1 MPALWVV
8 PEELE
13 EGAGSPYAYEA
24 CKAASYILW
33 AFSGRKYHGTRT
45 VTERYECPCKS
56 SDRRSNVVPGNGVA
70 GSNGNIYGHVLDVLD
85 TTAGGG
91 CGCPGTVGG
100 RHTRL
105 RLRGTPVRHVAQV
118 KSGDTVLETS
128 QYKIVN
134 GSMLQL
140 TNTNLD
146 VCGLEVTYTYGVN
159 VPVSGQRA
167 ARGLAKEFVKGWSGE
182 ECLLPD
188 RVTNV
193 SREGISFTIMDKQDF
208 LDEGRTG
215 VYEVDLFLRATNP
228 DKARKPARIFS
239 PDKPKAV
246 RVTAG
251 EMTHVLSPLDW
262 KVKPGEVATWSVD
275 LIANNGDLLL
285 DPSWN
290 PQGQITSWNG
300 TTILEFD
307 PDRFDVVGN
316 TLIVSLTED
325 ETKQISGTTALWDL
339 YGISAADGYTIIHV
353 LSSTIYVSGE

>member
-13 EGAGSPYAYEA
+13 EGSGSPYAYEA

-45 VTERYECPCKS
+45 VTERYECPCS
-56 SDRRSNVVPGNGVA
+56 SSGKRSNVVPGLTG
-70 GSNGNIYGHVLDVLD
+70 GPSDIYNHVLDVLD
-85 TTAGGG
+85 TTRGGG
-91 CGCPGTVGG
+91 CGCTDTVGG
-100 RHTRL
+100 RHVRL
-105 RLRGTPVRHVAQV
+105 RLRGTPVRHVTQV
-118 KSGDTVLETS
+118 KKGDEVLDSS

-140 TNTNLD
+140 TNTSMS
-146 VCGLEVTYTYGVN
+146 VCGIEVTYTYGVN

-167 ARGLAKEFVKGWSGE
+167 ARSMAKEFVKGWSGE

-228 DKARKPARIFS
+228 DKARKPARVFS
-239 PDKPKAV
+239 PDKPKAY

-251 EMTHVLSPLDW
+251 ETAHVTGPLDW
-262 KVKPGEVATWSVD
+262 KIRPGFASTWSVD
-275 LIANNGDLLL
+275 LVANNGDILL

-290 PQGQITSWNG
+290 PQGQIASWNG
-300 TTILEFD
+300 TTVLEFSA
-307 PDRFDVVGN
+307 DRFDINGN
-316 TLIVSLTED
+316 ILTVSLTAD
-325 ETKQISGTTALWDL
+325 ETDQISGTSALWDL
-339 YGISAADGYTIIHV
+339 YGISATDGYTLVHV
-353 LSSTIYVSGE
+353 LSSTIYLGDA